1 MKGLAAISFSGT
13 LLVFPGLVAGLG
25 MSGQVRLLTVGALSL
40 AGTHLA
46 IIAGRVVARLRGSSI
61 PLSDREGGHGSA

>member
-1 MKGLAAISFSGT
+1 MKGVAAFSVSSM

-25 MSGQVRLLTVGALSL
+25 MSGQVRFLTVGALSL

-46 IIAGRVVARLRGSSI
+46 IIAGRGIARLRGSTTSL
-61 PLSDREGGHGSA
+61 PHRADAHEPA